1 MSESFLHF
9 LWRWKRF
16 DSSSLQTTQ
25 GQPLDLLHPGEWNR
39 HAGPDFFN
47 ARIRMEGVLWA
58 GNIELHVLASEW
70 DAHGHSKDPA
80 DDNVLLHVVYEE
92 DRPVVSASGNR
103 IPCLELKGKIPP
115 RLIYQ
120 YRQLEQQRSGI
131 PCGKFWPGVPDE
143 IRQGWLNQVL
153 IGRLE
158 QKSEVVAR
166 LLGETRQHY
175 DEAFYRLLAR
185 NFGLY
190 INTDPFEALARS
202 VPVVI
207 PARLRNNLLQ
217 LEALFFGQA
226 GFLESHFEE
235 EYPLLLQREYALLR
249 RKFGLTPARAS
260 GWKFMRMRPSGFP
273 AIRIARFAALMQKN
287 PFPLSELLN
296 AQNLAEMVSI
306 LSAEPG
312 EYWKKHYHF
321 GKQSAG
327 SGSKKSGI
335 DFIHTI
341 ILNTVVPFMYCMGKQ
356 KGDKELTKRV
366 FALLGEI
373 PPEQNKITAFWR
385 EMGEKPVNAA
395 QTQALV
401 HLRKHW
407 CDARKCLECEIGG
420 YCLG

>member
-1 MSESFLHF
+1 
-9 LWRWKRF
+9 
-16 DSSSLQTTQ
+16 
-25 GQPLDLLHPGEWNR
+25 
-39 HAGPDFFN
+39 
-47 ARIRMEGVLWA
+47 
-58 GNIELHVLASEW
+58 
-70 DAHGHSKDPA
+70 
-80 DDNVLLHVVYEE
+80 
-92 DRPVVSASGNR
+92 
-103 IPCLELKGKIPP
+103 
-115 RLIYQ
+115 
-120 YRQLEQQRSGI
+120 
-131 PCGKFWPGVPDE
+131 
-143 IRQGWLNQVL
+143 
-153 IGRLE
+153 
-158 QKSEVVAR
+158 
-166 LLGETRQHY
+166 
-175 DEAFYRLLAR
+175 
-185 NFGLY
+185 
-190 INTDPFEALARS
+190 
-202 VPVVI
+202 
-207 PARLRNNLLQ
+207 
-217 LEALFFGQA
+217 
-226 GFLESHFEE
+226 
-235 EYPLLLQREYALLR
+235 
-249 RKFGLTPARAS
+249 
-260 GWKFMRMRPSGFP
+260 MRPSGFP

-296 AQNLAEMVSI
+296 AQNLAEMATI